1 MYTHIWNLYEWSQV
15 FDWKAV
21 FFEAHCHHILLLE
34 TVHKERGCKLTYLR
48 SQLVHFPC
56 VQIVALK
63 YHISQ
68 LSLEYYVG
76 KAYKFS
82 IKKLYLNYILKLKHI
97 IK

>member
-1 MYTHIWNLYEWSQV
+1 MNDRSQV
-15 FDWKAV
+15 SDWKAV
-21 FFEAHCHHILLLE
+21 FLEAHCHHILLLE
-34 TVHKERGCKLTYLR
+34 TVHEERDCKLTYLR
-48 SQLVHFPC
+48 SHLVHFPC
-56 VQIVALK
+56 VQAVALK